1 MSHERGIHSSLSQ
14 VTTGSGTLSSEGDL
28 SPEGIVQGTAGT
40 REVGSIS
47 LSVAYS
53 LMYTSGLFY
62 LFSILVCCDLSHCQ
76 RGLAKRSLQGATWW
90 GQVYIE
96 VGQGVT
102 AGSYTLSLRS
112 LSSCVAICSWLFLVR
127 WCLSQGKDSRY
138 AGAIVASWEM
148 LS

>member
-1 MSHERGIHSSLSQ
+1 MSLERGIYSSLS
-14 VTTGSGTLSSEGDL
+14 GYCRLWNTLFRGESLPEGNL
-28 SPEGIVQGTAGT
+28 SPEVIEQGTAGT

-138 AGAIVASWEM
+138 AGRCCPD
-148 LS
+148 